1 MRGELQI
8 GDIAV
13 GDQHPCFVIAEIGHN
28 HQGNPDLAKA
38 MLKAAKEAG
47 ASAAK
52 LQKRHLPGL
61 FTTEFARQP
70 YNSDHAFGATYLEHR
85 AALEMDKRAWEGLA
99 AYARGI
105 GLPFFATAFDIPS
118 ADFLAGL
125 GVPALKIGSG
135 DSLNWPLLDHAATLG
150 VPLLV
155 STGGLAWNDI
165 DATARRLA
173 RRGAQYALLQCTSTY
188 PCPPEELELSVI
200 TAMRQRYP
208 QTIIGYSGHEQG
220 ILPSLAAAA
229 LGAAVIERHFT
240 TDTSLRGS
248 DQRFSLT
255 PETMAELVQ
264 AAALVRRSLGTGI
277 KRRFPSE
284 EAALHKLGKQLVA
297 AVDLPAGHV
306 LRHADLA
313 VRSPAGGMSPHL
325 LDQVVGTRLL
335 RPVHRDEALTLQDID
350 RHPPRP

>member
-1 MRGELQI
+1 MRGELHI
-8 GDIAV
+8 GDITV

-28 HQGNPDLAKA
+28 HQGNPDLAMA
-38 MLKAAKEAG
+38 MLKAAKESG

-61 FTTEFARQP
+61 FTSEFARQP
-70 YNSDHAFGATYLEHR
+70 YKSDHAFGTTYLEHR
-85 AALEMDKRAWEGLA
+85 TALEMGKREWNDLA
-99 AYARGI
+99 AYARDI

-150 VPLLV
+150 MPLIV
-155 STGGLAWNDI
+155 STGGLAWDDI
-165 DATARRLA
+165 DATAQRLA
-173 RRGAQYALLQCTSTY
+173 EHGAQYALLQCTSTY

-200 TAMRQRYP
+200 AAMRQRYP
-208 QTIIGYSGHEQG
+208 QTVIGYSGHEQG

-229 LGAAVIERHFT
+229 LGAAIIERHFT

-264 AAALVRRSLGTGI
+264 GAALVRRSLGAGI

-284 EAALHKLGKQLVA
+284 EPALHKLGKQLVA
-297 AVDLPAGHV
+297 ADDLPAGHV
-306 LRHADLA
+306 LSHADLA

-325 LDQVVGTRLL
+325 LDQVIGARLL
-335 RPVHRDEALTLQDID
+335 RPLRRDEAVAFQDID
-350 RHPPRP
+350 RHRPLS